1 MSQPAAR
8 AVVLTF
14 GESLWDIFPD
24 RCCIGGAPL
33 NVAYHLHHQGIEAMI
48 ISAVGRDQLGE
59 DLLASLRRWGLG
71 TAGVGRQS
79 RFPTGQVSATPAR
92 DGQTH
97 YVIKRDVAWDEIS
110 VPENIREIARHARA
124 LVFGSLAQ
132 RSPANRTSLDRL
144 LAALP
149 LTAER
154 VYDVNLRAPH
164 DDLAL
169 VRELAGRATLLK
181 LNAAEAARLAAG
193 TTESPGCEEA
203 HARTLAQSLRCQTVC
218 VTAGERGAG
227 LLRNGNW
234 LWEPGRPVTI
244 ADSVGAGDAFLAGLL
259 AGLIE
264 GMPSGEAL
272 ARAGRLGEWVA
283 SEPGATPSY
292 PAHRKRPD
300 PRG

>member
-1 MSQPAAR
+1 MSKSAAR

-33 NVAYHLHHQGIEAMI
+33 NVAYHLHHHGVETMI
-48 ISAVGRDQLGE
+48 VSAVGCDQLGE
-59 DLLASLRRWGLG
+59 DLIASLHRWGLG
-71 TAGVGRQS
+71 TAGVGRHS
-79 RFPTGQVSATPAR
+79 RFPTGQVAATPAM

-97 YVIKRDVAWDEIS
+97 YVIRRDVAWDEIPI
-110 VPENIREIARHARA
+110 PEGILEIAKRARA

-132 RSPANRTSLDRL
+132 RSPVNRTTLDRL
-144 LAALP
+144 LASLP

-169 VRELAGRATLLK
+169 VRGLAGRATLLK
-181 LNAAEAARLAAG
+181 LNAAEAARLATGEA
-193 TTESPGCEEA
+193 ESPGCEEA
-203 HARTLAQSLRCQTVC
+203 HARALEKSLRCPTVC

-234 LWEPGRPVTI
+234 LWEPGRPVVI
-244 ADSVGAGDAFLAGLL
+244 ADTVGAGDAFLAGLL

-264 GMPSGEAL
+264 GMPSAETL
-272 ARAGRLGEWVA
+272 ARACRLGEWVA
-283 SEPGATPSY
+283 SEHGATPSY
-292 PAHRKRPD
+292 PESSKRAEL
-300 PRG
+300 RG